1 MADSPKATE
10 TAQALFCAIV
20 DKRGKKFKL
29 TPDNKPDPEEYK
41 DFINDWEKEMIE
53 VIDNAKV

>member
-29 TPDNKPDPEEYK
+29 TPDNKPA
-41 DFINDWEKEMIE
+41 IIAA
-53 VIDNAKV
+53 VAL